1 VAKIIK
7 GNHDGPKGGNNSYT
21 IPGRGSHIPRRTLV
35 KEVKEG
41 QHPGFGTYERDG
53 KEYVR
58 AEPDSKT
65 SNNVNED

>member
-21 IPGRGSHIPRRTLV
+21 IPGRGSNIPRRTLV

-41 QHPGFGTYERDG
+41 QHPGFGTYERNG

-65 SNNVNED
+65 GNNVNED

>member
-1 VAKIIK
+1 MAKIIK
-7 GNHDGPKGGNNSYT
+7 GNHDGRKGGNNSYT

-41 QHPGFGTYERDG
+41 QHPGFGTYERNG